1 VVRCLYLWGHRP
13 MMRIL
18 IVAVCLC
25 IPAFGQTRGRPVDTA
40 QRAAPAR
47 PYLEMT
53 PEQLVKRIPE
63 LKALQSAQDQQ
74 MLPAILSKG
83 GARVSDFL
91 HQVVDL
97 TAHEEITQEI
107 LDESGRTKS
116 RRQREYSYLILLH
129 QSHLSPTPEEYRTD
143 AKGNRV
149 EPGGVDQ
156 GYTVTSGFAFEC
168 LHFLPGN
175 QWSSTFRY
183 LGTEAVGARNY
194 YVVAFAERPAQGKTT
209 SFVELGGLAIP
220 TPVQGI
226 AWIDQ
231 ESFQIIR
238 MRTDLVGSLPLSQ
251 MLPDSR
257 GRRGLDQQT
266 TEITFA
272 ETRLLGVA
280 IPLWLPSEV
289 TVQIVFNGDGFQN
302 EHRYTN
308 YERFHV
314 SSKIV
319 TP

>member
-1 VVRCLYLWGHRP
+1 MLRL
-13 MMRIL
+13 IL
-18 IVAVCLC
+18 FGVALM
-25 IPAFGQTRGRPVDTA
+25 QTS
-40 QRAAPAR
+40 
-47 PYLEMT
+47 PYLEMP

-74 MLPAILSKG
+74 MLPAILSKS

-91 HQVVDL
+91 NQLVDL
-97 TAHEEITQEI
+97 TAHEEITQLI
-107 LDESGRTKS
+107 LDESGCTKS
-116 RRQREYSYLILLH
+116 SRQRKYSYLILLH
-129 QSHLSPTPEEYRTD
+129 QSDLSPTPEEYRTD

-149 EPGGVDQ
+149 APGGLDQ

-175 QWSSTFRY
+175 QSSSTFRY

-194 YVVAFAERPAQGKTT
+194 YVVAFAERPQGKTT
-209 SFVELGGLAIP
+209 TFLDVGGLEIP
-220 TPVQGI
+220 TVVQGI

-238 MRTDLVGSLPLSQ
+238 MRTDLVESLPLSQ
-251 MLPDSR
+251 MLPHSR
-257 GRRGLDQQT
+257 SRRGLVQQT
-266 TEITFA
+266 TEVTYA

-280 IPLWLPSEV
+280 TPLWLPSEV
-289 TVQIVFNGDGFQN
+289 TVQVVFNGDGFHN

-308 YERFHV
+308 YERFRV

-319 TP
+319 TH

>member
-1 VVRCLYLWGHRP
+1 MLPL
-13 MMRIL
+13 IL
-18 IVAVCLC
+18 
-25 IPAFGQTRGRPVDTA
+25 FGVTLMQTA
-40 QRAAPAR
+40 
-47 PYLEMT
+47 PYLEMP

-63 LKALQSAQDQQ
+63 LKALQPAKDHKDQQ
-74 MLPAILSKG
+74 MLPAILSKS

-91 HQVVDL
+91 HQLVDL
-97 TAHEEITQEI
+97 TAHEEITQKI
-107 LDESGRTKS
+107 LDKSGRTKS
-116 RRQREYSYLILLH
+116 SRQRQYSYLILLH
-129 QSHLSPTPEEYRTD
+129 QSDLSPTPEEYRTD

-149 EPGGVDQ
+149 APGGLGQ
-156 GYTVTSGFAFEC
+156 GYTVTSGFAFTC

-175 QWSSTFRY
+175 QSSSTFRY

-194 YVVAFAERPAQGKTT
+194 YVVAFAEWPQGKTT
-209 SFVELGGLAIP
+209 TFVDLGGLEIP
-220 TPVQGI
+220 TVVQGI

-238 MRTDLVGSLPLSQ
+238 MRTDLVESLPLSQ

-266 TEITFA
+266 TEVTYA

-280 IPLWLPSEV
+280 NPLWLPSEV
-289 TVQIVFNGDGFQN
+289 TVQVVFNGDGFHN

-308 YERFHV
+308 YERFRV

>member
-1 VVRCLYLWGHRP
+1 MLPL
-13 MMRIL
+13 IL
-18 IVAVCLC
+18 FGVALM
-25 IPAFGQTRGRPVDTA
+25 QTS
-40 QRAAPAR
+40 
-47 PYLEMT
+47 PYLEMP

-74 MLPAILSKG
+74 MLPAILSKS

-91 HQVVDL
+91 NQLVDL

-107 LDESGRTKS
+107 LDQSGRTKS
-116 RRQREYSYLILLH
+116 SRQQKYSYLILLH
-129 QSHLSPTPEEYRTD
+129 QSDLSPTPEEYRTD

-149 EPGGVDQ
+149 APGGLDQ

-175 QWSSTFRY
+175 QSSSTFRY

-194 YVVAFAERPAQGKTT
+194 YVVAFAERPQGKTT
-209 SFVELGGLAIP
+209 NFVDVGGLEIP
-220 TPVQGI
+220 TVVQGI

-238 MRTDLVGSLPLSQ
+238 MRTDLVESLPLSQ
-251 MLPDSR
+251 MLPHSR
-257 GRRGLDQQT
+257 SRRGLVQQT
-266 TEITFA
+266 TEVTYA

-280 IPLWLPSEV
+280 TPLWLPSEV
-289 TVQIVFNGDGFQN
+289 TVQVVFNGDGFHN

-308 YERFHV
+308 YERFRV

-319 TP
+319 TH

>member
-1 VVRCLYLWGHRP
+1 MLSL
-13 MMRIL
+13 IL
-18 IVAVCLC
+18 FAVALMQAANRMGSD
-25 IPAFGQTRGRPVDTA
+25 P
-40 QRAAPAR
+40 APAR
-47 PYLEMT
+47 PYPGMP
-53 PEQLVKRIPE
+53 PEQLVERIPE

-74 MLPAILSKG
+74 MLPVILSKS

-91 HQVVDL
+91 HQLVDL
-97 TAHEEITQEI
+97 TAHEETSQKI

-116 RRQREYSYLILLH
+116 SRQRDYIYLILFH
-129 QSHLSPTPEEYRTD
+129 QSDLSPTPEEYRTD

-149 EPGGVDQ
+149 APGGVDQ
-156 GYTVTSGFAFEC
+156 GYTVTSGFAFAC

-175 QWSSTFRY
+175 QSSSTFRY
-183 LGTEAVGARNY
+183 LGTETVGVRNY
-194 YVVAFAERPAQGKTT
+194 YVVAFAERPAQGKNTT
-209 SFVELGGLAIP
+209 FVVLGGVTIP
-220 TPVQGI
+220 TAVQGI

-238 MRTDLVGSLPLSQ
+238 MRTDLVESLSLFQ

-266 TEITFA
+266 TEVTFA

-280 IPLWLPSEV
+280 NPLWLPSEV
-289 TVQIVFNGDGFQN
+289 TVRIVFNGNEFHN